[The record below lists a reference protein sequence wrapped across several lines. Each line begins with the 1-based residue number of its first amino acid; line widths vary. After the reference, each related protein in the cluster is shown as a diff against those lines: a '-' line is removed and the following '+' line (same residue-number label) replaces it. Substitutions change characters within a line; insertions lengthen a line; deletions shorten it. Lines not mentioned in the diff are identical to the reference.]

1 MKREDLF
8 RHKEYWV
15 VQIQNDL
22 YGIIEEYMKKNGINR
37 TQLAEKLNVTKGYIT
52 QILSGDFDHKV
63 SKLVELALASG
74 KAPVLHFV
82 DLEKYIKDDAAGKRD
97 IYNNDFKPVQYNL
110 TFHQQSN
117 ENKSYTISS
126 TRTEGMVKNTISNFE
141 SSFADVTNK

>member
-22 YGIIEEYMKKNGINR
+22 YGVIEDYMKKSGINR

-63 SKLVELALASG
+63 SKLVDLALASG
-74 KAPVLHFV
+74 KAPILHFV
-82 DLEKYIKDDAAGKRD
+82 DLEQYIKDDAAGRRNV
-97 IYNNDFKPVQYNL
+97 YNSGFKPVQYNL
-110 TFHQQSN
+110 IFQQQSG
-117 ENKSYTISS
+117 ENKSYPISTTTAGS
-126 TRTEGMVKNTISNFE
+126 RITYSNLE
-141 SSFADVTNK
+141 TSFADASNK